1 MQQVQGSADNK
12 ESTWPHILIMEDEL
26 SVAKGLGMV
35 LSEEGYSVDLAM
47 TGRSALD
54 NVNSKIF
61 DLLVA
66 DLRLPDID
74 GMEVIK
80 QVKQRQPDTEVLVI
94 TGYST
99 VNTAV
104 EAMKLG
110 ASDYL
115 SKPFT
120 EDEFISAVKVAL
132 DKKGVTI
139 TDSAPLPEAGMDVAP
154 PLEPSPEDLQ
164 CLSQVMEQIRH
175 EFSGQRDNLIAI
187 LQRVQNTLSYIPMT
201 ALSQIA
207 DFTNIP
213 EASVFGVATFYERFR
228 LHPVGRHIVKVCRGT
243 ACHVKGAE
251 RIINGIEDQYHILPG
266 QTSKDRM
273 FTLETVACFGS
284 CAIAPVVVV
293 DDKVKGRM
301 NSAKVGQVMEDV
313 TQKDI
318 KSDLQ

>member
-1 MQQVQGSADNK
+1 MQIQEAHDLLDP
-12 ESTWPHILIMEDEL
+12 TWPQVLIMEDEV

-35 LSEEGYSVDLAM
+35 LSEEGYNVDLAM

-54 NVNSKIF
+54 TFNQKMF
-61 DLLVA
+61 DLLIA

-80 QVKQRQPDTEVLVI
+80 QVKRRRPDTEVLVI

-99 VNTAV
+99 VTTAV

-120 EDEFISAVKVAL
+120 EDEFLSAVKGAL
-132 DKKGVTI
+132 VTKEFMAADAAA
-139 TDSAPLPEAGMDVAP
+139 TPLEPLPEDS
-154 PLEPSPEDLQ
+154 LRLTE
-164 CLSQVMEQIRH
+164 VMQQIR
-175 EFSGQRDNLIAI
+175 QRFTGRQQEVITI
-187 LQRVQNTLSYIPMT
+187 LQMVQNAVGYIPIE
-201 ALSQIA
+201 ALQQVA
-207 DFTNIP
+207 DFTRMP
-213 EASVFGVATFYERFR
+213 EAAVYGIATFYERFR
-228 LHPVGRHIVKVCRGT
+228 LSPVGRHVVKVCRGT
-243 ACHVKGAE
+243 ACHVKGADKILHE
-251 RIINGIEDQYHILPG
+251 IEHRYKLSPG

-293 DDKVKGRM
+293 DDKV
-301 NSAKVGQVMEDV
+301 SADMDPDKVGKVM
-313 TQKDI
+313 KDLALNDP
-318 KSDLQ
+318 KFEPR

>member
-1 MQQVQGSADNK
+1 MQTQEAHDLLDPAWPQV
-12 ESTWPHILIMEDEL
+12 LIMEDEA

-35 LSEEGYSVDLAM
+35 LSEEGYNVDLAM

-54 NVNSKIF
+54 TFNQKMF

-80 QVKQRQPDTEVLVI
+80 QVKRRRPDTEVLVI

-99 VNTAV
+99 VTTAV

-120 EDEFISAVKVAL
+120 EDEFIAAVKGALVTKEFVAAEAAAAPL
-132 DKKGVTI
+132 E
-139 TDSAPLPEAGMDVAP
+139 PLPEDS
-154 PLEPSPEDLQ
+154 LRLTE
-164 CLSQVMEQIRH
+164 VMQHIRQR
-175 EFSGQRDNLIAI
+175 FSGRQQEVITI
-187 LQRVQNTLSYIPMT
+187 LQMVQNAVGYIPT
-201 ALSQIA
+201 EALLQVA
-207 DFTNIP
+207 DFTRMP
-213 EASVFGVATFYERFR
+213 EAAVYGIATFYERFR
-228 LHPVGRHIVKVCRGT
+228 LSPVGRHVVKVCRGT
-243 ACHVKGAE
+243 ACHVKGADKILHE
-251 RIINGIEDQYHILPG
+251 IEHRYKLSPG

-293 DDKVKGRM
+293 DDKV
-301 NSAKVGQVMEDV
+301 SADMDADKVGKVM
-313 TQKDI
+313 KDLALNDS
-318 KSDLQ
+318 KSEPR

>member
-1 MQQVQGSADNK
+1 MQTQEAHDLLDPAWPQV
-12 ESTWPHILIMEDEL
+12 LIMEDEA

-35 LSEEGYSVDLAM
+35 LSEEGYNVDLAM

-54 NVNSKIF
+54 TFNQKMF

-80 QVKQRQPDTEVLVI
+80 QVKRRRPDTEVLVI

-99 VNTAV
+99 VTTAV

-120 EDEFISAVKVAL
+120 EDEFIAAVKGALVTKEFVAAEAAAAPL
-132 DKKGVTI
+132 E
-139 TDSAPLPEAGMDVAP
+139 PLPEDS
-154 PLEPSPEDLQ
+154 LRLTE
-164 CLSQVMEQIRH
+164 VMQHIRQR
-175 EFSGQRDNLIAI
+175 FSGRQQEVITI
-187 LQRVQNTLSYIPMT
+187 LQMVQNAVGYIPT
-201 ALSQIA
+201 EALLQVA
-207 DFTNIP
+207 DFTRMP
-213 EASVFGVATFYERFR
+213 EAAVYGIATFYERFR
-228 LHPVGRHIVKVCRGT
+228 LSPVGRHVVKVCRGT
-243 ACHVKGAE
+243 ACHVKGADKILHE
-251 RIINGIEDQYHILPG
+251 IEHRYKLSPG

-293 DDKVKGRM
+293 DDKV
-301 NSAKVGQVMEDV
+301 SADMDADKVGKVM
-313 TQKDI
+313 KDLALNHS
-318 KSDLQ
+318 KSEPR

>member
-1 MQQVQGSADNK
+1 MQIQEALDLQDPSWPQV
-12 ESTWPHILIMEDEL
+12 LIMEDEA

-35 LSEEGYSVDLAM
+35 LSEEGYHVDLAM

-54 NVNSKIF
+54 SFNQKMF

-80 QVKQRQPDTEVLVI
+80 QVKRRRPDTEVLVI

-99 VNTAV
+99 VTTAV

-120 EDEFISAVKVAL
+120 EDEFLSAVKGALVTKEFSVPESAAVAL
-132 DKKGVTI
+132 E
-139 TDSAPLPEAGMDVAP
+139 SLPEDSLRLA
-154 PLEPSPEDLQ
+154 E
-164 CLSQVMEQIRH
+164 VMTQIRQSFTGRQQ
-175 EFSGQRDNLIAI
+175 EVITI
-187 LQRVQNTLSYIPMT
+187 LQKVQNTLGYIPT
-201 ALSQIA
+201 EALLQVAEFIGM
-207 DFTNIP
+207 P
-213 EASVFGVATFYERFR
+213 EAAVYGIATFYERFR
-228 LHPVGRHIVKVCRGT
+228 LSPIGRHVVKVCRGT
-243 ACHVKGAE
+243 ACHVKGADKILHE
-251 RIINGIEDQYHILPG
+251 IEHRYKLSPG

-293 DDKVKGRM
+293 DDKV
-301 NSAKVGQVMEDV
+301 SADMDPDKVGKVL
-313 TQKDI
+313 KDLAQNDS
-318 KSDLQ
+318 KSDLH

>member
-1 MQQVQGSADNK
+1 MQTQEAHDLLDPAWPQV
-12 ESTWPHILIMEDEL
+12 LIMEDEA

-35 LSEEGYSVDLAM
+35 LSEEGYNVDLAM

-54 NVNSKIF
+54 TFNQKMF

-80 QVKQRQPDTEVLVI
+80 QVKRRRPDTEVLVI

-99 VNTAV
+99 VTTAV

-120 EDEFISAVKVAL
+120 EDEFIAAVKGALVTKEFVAAEAAAAPL
-132 DKKGVTI
+132 E
-139 TDSAPLPEAGMDVAP
+139 PLPEDS
-154 PLEPSPEDLQ
+154 LRLTE
-164 CLSQVMEQIRH
+164 VMQHIRQR
-175 EFSGQRDNLIAI
+175 FSGRQQEVIAI
-187 LQRVQNTLSYIPMT
+187 LQMVQNAVGYIPT
-201 ALSQIA
+201 EALLQVA
-207 DFTNIP
+207 DFTRMP
-213 EASVFGVATFYERFR
+213 EAAVYGIATFYERFR
-228 LHPVGRHIVKVCRGT
+228 LSPVGRHVVKVCRGT
-243 ACHVKGAE
+243 ACHVKGADKILHE
-251 RIINGIEDQYHILPG
+251 IEHRYKLSPG

-293 DDKVKGRM
+293 DDKV
-301 NSAKVGQVMEDV
+301 SADMDADKVGKVM
-313 TQKDI
+313 KDLALNHS
-318 KSDLQ
+318 KSEPR

>member
-1 MQQVQGSADNK
+1 MQVQEALDLKGPS
-12 ESTWPHILIMEDEL
+12 WPQVLIMEDEA

-35 LSEEGYSVDLAM
+35 LSEEGYHVDLAM

-54 NVNSKIF
+54 SFNQKMF

-80 QVKQRQPDTEVLVI
+80 QVKRRRPDTEVLVI

-115 SKPFT
+115 AKPFT
-120 EDEFISAVKVAL
+120 EDEFLLAVKGAL
-132 DKKGVTI
+132 VTRGLP
-139 TDSAPLPEAGMDVAP
+139 AAEAAAAALEPLPADSLKLAE
-154 PLEPSPEDLQ
+154 
-164 CLSQVMEQIRH
+164 VMGQIRQSFAGRQ
-175 EFSGQRDNLIAI
+175 EEIIAI
-187 LQRVQNTLSYIPMT
+187 LQKVQNAVGYLST
-201 ALSQIA
+201 EALVQA
-207 DFTNIP
+207 AAFTGMS
-213 EASVFGVATFYERFR
+213 EAAVYGIATFYESFR
-228 LHPVGRHIVKVCRGT
+228 LSPVGRHVVKVCRGT
-243 ACHVKGAE
+243 ACHVKGADK
-251 RIINGIEDQYHILPG
+251 ILHGLEDRFKLSPG
-266 QTSKDRM
+266 HTSKDRM

-293 DDKVKGRM
+293 DDKV
-301 NSAKVGQVMEDV
+301 SADMDTEKVGKVLD
-313 TQKDI
+313 DI
-318 KSDLQ
+318 AKSEAKSNLH

>member
-1 MQQVQGSADNK
+1 MQIQEAHDLLDP
-12 ESTWPHILIMEDEL
+12 TWPQVLIMEDEV

-35 LSEEGYSVDLAM
+35 LSEEGYNVDLAM

-54 NVNSKIF
+54 TFNQKMF
-61 DLLVA
+61 DLLIA

-80 QVKQRQPDTEVLVI
+80 QVKRRRPDTEVLVI

-99 VNTAV
+99 VTTAV

-120 EDEFISAVKVAL
+120 EDEFLSAVKGAL
-132 DKKGVTI
+132 VTKEFMAADAAA
-139 TDSAPLPEAGMDVAP
+139 TPLEPLPEDSLRLTEV
-154 PLEPSPEDLQ
+154 LQ
-164 CLSQVMEQIRH
+164 QIR
-175 EFSGQRDNLIAI
+175 QRFTGRQQEVITI
-187 LQRVQNTLSYIPMT
+187 LQMVQNAVGYIPIE
-201 ALSQIA
+201 ALQQVA
-207 DFTNIP
+207 DFTRMP
-213 EASVFGVATFYERFR
+213 EAAVYGIATFYERFR
-228 LHPVGRHIVKVCRGT
+228 LSPVGRHVVKVCRGT
-243 ACHVKGAE
+243 ACHVKGADKILHE
-251 RIINGIEDQYHILPG
+251 IEHRYKLSPG

-293 DDKVKGRM
+293 DDKV
-301 NSAKVGQVMEDV
+301 SADMDPDKVGKVM
-313 TQKDI
+313 KDLALNDP
-318 KSDLQ
+318 KFEPR

>member
-1 MQQVQGSADNK
+1 MQIQEVLDFEDPSWPQV
-12 ESTWPHILIMEDEL
+12 LIMEDEA

-35 LSEEGYSVDLAM
+35 LSEEGYKVDLAM

-54 NVNSKIF
+54 SFNQKIF

-80 QVKQRQPDTEVLVI
+80 QVKRRRPDTEVLVI

-120 EDEFISAVKVAL
+120 EDEFLSAVKGAL
-132 DKKGVTI
+132 VTKEF
-139 TDSAPLPEAGMDVAP
+139 SAATLEPLPEDSLRLTEVMKLIRQSFAGR
-154 PLEPSPEDLQ
+154 Q
-164 CLSQVMEQIRH
+164 H
-175 EFSGQRDNLIAI
+175 EVISI
-187 LQRVQNTLSYIPMT
+187 LQKVQNELGYIPIDS
-201 ALSQIA
+201 LVEVA
-207 DFTNIP
+207 DFIGVP
-213 EASVFGVATFYERFR
+213 EAAVYGVATFYEGFR
-228 LHPVGRHIVKVCRGT
+228 LSPVGRHVVKVCRGT
-243 ACHVKGAE
+243 ACHVKGGDKILHE
-251 RIINGIEDQYHILPG
+251 IENRFKLSPG
-266 QTSKDRM
+266 QTTKDRM
-273 FTLETVACFGS
+273 FSLETVACFGS

-293 DDKVKGRM
+293 DDKV
-301 NSAKVGQVMEDV
+301 SANMDSGKAGKVLA
-313 TQKDI
+313 DI
-318 KSDLQ
+318 AQSESKSNLH

>member
-1 MQQVQGSADNK
+1 MQIQEAHDLLDP
-12 ESTWPHILIMEDEL
+12 TWPQVLIMEDEV

-35 LSEEGYSVDLAM
+35 LSEEGYNVDLAM

-54 NVNSKIF
+54 TFNQKMF
-61 DLLVA
+61 DLLIA

-80 QVKQRQPDTEVLVI
+80 QVKRRRPDTEVLVI

-99 VNTAV
+99 VTTAV

-120 EDEFISAVKVAL
+120 EDEFLSAVKGAL
-132 DKKGVTI
+132 VTKEFMAADAAA
-139 TDSAPLPEAGMDVAP
+139 TPLEPLPEDS
-154 PLEPSPEDLQ
+154 LRLTE
-164 CLSQVMEQIRH
+164 VMQQIR
-175 EFSGQRDNLIAI
+175 QRFTGRQQEVITI
-187 LQRVQNTLSYIPMT
+187 LQMVQNAVGYIPT
-201 ALSQIA
+201 EALQQVA
-207 DFTNIP
+207 DFTRMP
-213 EASVFGVATFYERFR
+213 EAAVYGIATFYERFR
-228 LHPVGRHIVKVCRGT
+228 LSPVGRHVVKVCRGT
-243 ACHVKGAE
+243 ACHVKGADKILHE
-251 RIINGIEDQYHILPG
+251 IEHRYKLSPG

-293 DDKVKGRM
+293 DDKV
-301 NSAKVGQVMEDV
+301 SADMDPDKVGKAM
-313 TQKDI
+313 KDLALNDP
-318 KSDLQ
+318 KFEPR

>member
-1 MQQVQGSADNK
+1 MQIQEAHDLLDP
-12 ESTWPHILIMEDEL
+12 TWPQVLIMEDEV

-35 LSEEGYSVDLAM
+35 LSEEGYNVDLAM

-54 NVNSKIF
+54 TFNQKMF
-61 DLLVA
+61 DLLIA

-80 QVKQRQPDTEVLVI
+80 QVKRRRPDTEVLVI

-99 VNTAV
+99 VTTAV

-120 EDEFISAVKVAL
+120 EDEFLSAVKGAL
-132 DKKGVTI
+132 VTKEFMAADAAA
-139 TDSAPLPEAGMDVAP
+139 TPLEPLPEDS
-154 PLEPSPEDLQ
+154 LRLTE
-164 CLSQVMEQIRH
+164 VMQQIR
-175 EFSGQRDNLIAI
+175 QRFTGRQQEVITI
-187 LQRVQNTLSYIPMT
+187 LQMVQNAVGYIPT
-201 ALSQIA
+201 EALQQVA
-207 DFTNIP
+207 DFTRMP
-213 EASVFGVATFYERFR
+213 EAAVYGIATFYERFR
-228 LHPVGRHIVKVCRGT
+228 LSPVGRHVVKVCRGT
-243 ACHVKGAE
+243 ACHVKGADKILHE
-251 RIINGIEDQYHILPG
+251 IEHRYKLSPG

-293 DDKVKGRM
+293 DDKV
-301 NSAKVGQVMEDV
+301 SADMDPDKVGKVM
-313 TQKDI
+313 KDLALNDP
-318 KSDLQ
+318 KFEPR

>member
-1 MQQVQGSADNK
+1 MQILEALNLQDSSWPQV
-12 ESTWPHILIMEDEL
+12 LIMEDEV

-35 LSEEGYSVDLAM
+35 LSEEGYHVDLAM

-54 NVNSKIF
+54 SFNQKIF

-74 GMEVIK
+74 GMEVIR
-80 QVKQRQPDTEVLVI
+80 QVKRRRPDTEVLVI

-120 EDEFISAVKVAL
+120 EDEFLSAVKGAL
-132 DKKGVTI
+132 VTKEI
-139 TDSAPLPEAGMDVAP
+139 LATDSEATPLEPLPEDSLRLKEAM
-154 PLEPSPEDLQ
+154 Q
-164 CLSQVMEQIRH
+164 QIRQCFKGRQQ
-175 EFSGQRDNLIAI
+175 EVIAI
-187 LQRVQNTLSYIPMT
+187 LQKVQNAVGFIPT
-201 ALSQIA
+201 EALLQVA
-207 DFTNIP
+207 EFTGMP
-213 EASVFGVATFYERFR
+213 EAAVYGIATFYERFR
-228 LHPVGRHIVKVCRGT
+228 LSPIGRHVVKVCRGT
-243 ACHVKGAE
+243 ACHVKGADKILHE
-251 RIINGIEDQYHILPG
+251 IEHRHKLSPG

-284 CAIAPVVVV
+284 CAIAPVVVI
-293 DDKVKGRM
+293 DDKV
-301 NSAKVGQVMEDV
+301 SADMDPEKVGKVL
-313 TQKDI
+313 KDLVQNEA
-318 KSDLQ
+318 KSDQHR